1 MTMGFDFDA
10 IVIGGGAGGGA
21 FAHACAAAGKTT
33 LLLERGPRAPT
44 DRTSQDERATLIEKR
59 PYDDRSIAVNDI
71 PSRLYMGGVL
81 GGGTALYG
89 GALLRPCSDDFH
101 PGKHYSTRLSRELW
115 DWPIVYEQLAPY
127 YDEAEALYRIAA
139 SSDESFGPLESPR
152 TDRPHDLLPLA
163 PINGRLMEANRAR
176 GLRPFR
182 LPLAIDARLCERCA
196 SCAGFL
202 CPNGARRSAAQIV
215 DETEKLHPLRVMTN
229 IEVVRLEKNAG
240 GAIAG
245 VVVRD
250 RATQSESRLRARC
263 YALAAGAIGSPAIL
277 LKSGF
282 EGPHL
287 GRNYMMHYNPIAI
300 GVFAAST
307 GADHTFVKQ
316 VGFADFYFG
325 TREIPEKMGLVQSL
339 PAPGPLMLA
348 KSGLKRWPERMLR
361 FLRSRMLPL
370 AGIVEDLPN
379 PENRVVVDAD
389 GSIGLKHEFSS
400 FDRER
405 GRALGREMRRI
416 LRSAGAIVRMSRAFP
431 SREHVAHQCGTLR
444 FGVDP
449 KHAVVDA
456 ECRMFGISNLFVVDG
471 SVLPTS
477 LGVGPT
483 LTIVANALRVGR
495 AAVAGM

>member
-1 MTMGFDFDA
+1 MGFDFDA

-21 FAHACAAAGKTT
+21 FAHACAVAGKKT
-33 LLLERGPRAPT
+33 LVLERGSRAVL
-44 DRTSQDERATLIEKR
+44 DRVAQDERATLIEKR
-59 PYDDRSIAVNDI
+59 SYDDRSIAVNDI

-89 GALLRPCSDDFH
+89 GALLRPSSDDFH
-101 PGKHYSTRLSRELW
+101 PGKHYSARLPRELW
-115 DWPIVYEQLAPY
+115 DWPVAYESLAPY
-127 YDEAEALYRIAA
+127 YDEAEALYRVGA
-139 SSDESFGPLESPR
+139 SPDAGFAPLEPPR
-152 TDRPHDLLPLA
+152 ADHAHDLLPLA
-163 PINGRLMEANRAR
+163 PINLRLMEANLAR

-182 LPLAIDARLCERCA
+182 LPLAIDARICERCA

-215 DETEKLHPLRVMTN
+215 DEAAKLHPLQVMTN
-229 IEVVRLEKNAG
+229 VEVVRLEKEPG

-250 RATQSESRLRARC
+250 RATQTESRLRARC

-277 LKSGF
+277 LQSGF
-282 EGPHL
+282 EAPHL
-287 GRNYMMHYNPIAI
+287 GRNYMLHYNPIAI
-300 GVFAAST
+300 GVFAAPT
-307 GADHTFVKQ
+307 GADHSFVKQ
-316 VGFADFYFG
+316 IGFADFYFG
-325 TREIPEKMGLVQSL
+325 TPAMPEKMGLVQSL

-348 KSGLKRWPERMLR
+348 KSGMKRWPQRMLR

-379 PENRVVVDAD
+379 PANRVVVEA
-389 GSIGLKHEFSS
+389 GGAIGVKHEFSE
-400 FDRER
+400 FDRAR

-444 FGVDP
+444 FGHDP

-456 ECRMFGISNLFVVDG
+456 ECRMFGRSNLFVVDG
-471 SVLPTS
+471 SVFPTS

>member
-1 MTMGFDFDA
+1 MGFDFDV

-21 FAHACAAAGKTT
+21 FAHECAVAGKKT
-33 LLLERGPRAPT
+33 LLLERGSRAT
-44 DRTSQDERATLIEKR
+44 IDRSARDEHATLIEKR
-59 PYDDRSIAVNDI
+59 PYDDRSIAVNEV

-89 GALLRPCSDDFH
+89 GALMRPSSEDFH
-101 PGKHYSTRLSRELW
+101 PGKHYSTRLPRELW
-115 DWPIVYEQLAPY
+115 DWPVDYERLAPY
-127 YDEAEALYRIAA
+127 FDEAETLYRVATEF
-139 SSDESFGPLESPR
+139 DEDFGPLEPTR
-152 TDRPHDLLPLA
+152 VGRLHDLLPLA
-163 PINGRLMEANRAR
+163 PINQRLIEANRAR

-182 LPLAIDARLCERCA
+182 LPLAIEARLCDRCA
-196 SCAGFL
+196 NCAGFL
-202 CPNGARRSAAQIV
+202 CPNGARRSAAHIV
-215 DETEKLHPLRVMTN
+215 DEAAKQHGLNVMTN
-229 IEVVRLEKNAG
+229 IEVVQIEK
-240 GAIAG
+240 GASREIQG
-245 VVVRD
+245 IVVRN
-250 RATQSESRLRARC
+250 RVTSAESRLRARC

-282 EGPHL
+282 DSPHL
-287 GRNYMMHYNPIAI
+287 GRNYIMHYNPIAI

-307 GADHTFVKQ
+307 GADHTFIKQ
-316 VGFADFYFG
+316 VGFTDFYFG
-325 TREIPEKMGLVQSL
+325 TPAMPEKMGLVQSL
-339 PAPGPLMLA
+339 PAPGPVMLA
-348 KSGLKRWPERMLR
+348 KSGMRRWPQTMLR
-361 FLRSRMLPL
+361 FLRGRMLPL

-379 PENRVVVDAD
+379 PTNRVTVEAD
-389 GSIGLKHEFSS
+389 GSIALKHRFSS

-416 LRSAGAIVRMSRAFP
+416 LRSAGAIVRLSRAIP

-444 FGVDP
+444 CGTDP

-456 ECRMFGISNLFVVDG
+456 DCRLFGYSNLFVVDG

-495 AAVAGM
+495 AAATEI

>member
-1 MTMGFDFDA
+1 MMMGFDFDA
-10 IVIGGGAGGGA
+10 IVVGGGAGGGA
-21 FAHACAAAGKTT
+21 FAHACAVAGKTT
-33 LLLERGPRAPT
+33 LLIERGSRAVL
-44 DRTSQDERATLIEKR
+44 DRSAQDERATLIEKR
-59 PYDDRSIAVNDI
+59 SYDDRPVKVNDVS
-71 PSRLYMGGVL
+71 SRLYMGGVL

-89 GALLRPCSDDFH
+89 GALLRPARDDFH
-101 PGKHYSTRLSRELW
+101 PGRHYSSRLSRELW
-115 DWPIVYEQLAPY
+115 DWPVAYEQLAPY
-127 YDEAEALYRIAA
+127 YDEAESLYQVAA
-139 SSDESFGPLESPR
+139 SSDDGFSPLEPPH
-152 TDRPHDLLPLA
+152 TDHPHDLLPLA
-163 PINGRLMEANRAR
+163 PINDRLMKANRAR

-215 DETEKLHPLRVMTN
+215 DETSMRHSLKVMTDV
-229 IEVVRLEKNAG
+229 EVVRLDRQAG
-240 GAIAG
+240 GEIAG

-250 RATQSESRLRARC
+250 RITLNESRLRARC

-277 LKSGF
+277 LRSGF
-282 EGPHL
+282 EAPHL

-300 GVFAAST
+300 GMFAAST

-325 TREIPEKMGLVQSL
+325 TRAMPEKMGLVQSL

-348 KSGLKRWPERMLR
+348 KSGLQRWPERMLR

-379 PENRVVVDAD
+379 PANRVVVDPA
-389 GSIGLKHEFSS
+389 GAIGLKHEFSD
-400 FDRER
+400 FDRKR

-416 LRSAGAIVRMSRAFP
+416 LRSAGAVVRMSRPFP

-444 FGVDP
+444 FGHDP
-449 KHAVVDA
+449 KHAVVDV
-456 ECRMFGISNLFVVDG
+456 ECRMFGHSNLFVVDG

-483 LTIVANALRVGR
+483 LTIVANALRVGC
-495 AAVAGM
+495 AAVAEM

>member
-1 MTMGFDFDA
+1 MGFDFDA

-21 FAHACAAAGKTT
+21 FAHACAVAGKKT
-33 LLLERGPRAPT
+33 LVLERGPRAVL
-44 DRTSQDERATLIEKR
+44 DRAAQDERATLIEKR
-59 PYDDRSIAVNDI
+59 SYDDRSIVVNDV

-89 GALLRPCSDDFH
+89 GALLRPSSDDFH
-101 PGKHYSTRLSRELW
+101 PGKYYSARLPRELW
-115 DWPIVYEQLAPY
+115 DWPVAYESLAPY
-127 YDEAEALYRIAA
+127 YDEAEALYRVGA
-139 SSDESFGPLESPR
+139 SPDAGFAPLEPPR
-152 TDRPHDLLPLA
+152 TDHAHDLLPLA
-163 PINGRLMEANRAR
+163 PINLRLMEANLAR

-182 LPLAIDARLCERCA
+182 LPLAIDARICERCA

-215 DETEKLHPLRVMTN
+215 DEAAKLHPLQVMTN
-229 IEVVRLEKNAG
+229 VEVVRLEKEPG

-250 RATQSESRLRARC
+250 RATQTESRLRARC

-277 LKSGF
+277 LQSGF
-282 EGPHL
+282 EGSNL
-287 GRNYMMHYNPIAI
+287 GRNYMLHYNPIAI
-300 GVFAAST
+300 GVFAAAT
-307 GADHTFVKQ
+307 GADHSFVKQ
-316 VGFADFYFG
+316 IGFADFYFG
-325 TREIPEKMGLVQSL
+325 TPAMPEKMGLVQSL

-348 KSGLKRWPERMLR
+348 KSGMKRWPQRMLR

-379 PENRVVVDAD
+379 PANRVVVEA
-389 GSIGLKHEFSS
+389 GGAIGLKHQFSE
-400 FDRER
+400 FDRAR
-405 GRALGREMRRI
+405 GRALSREMRRI

-444 FGVDP
+444 FGHDP

-456 ECRMFGISNLFVVDG
+456 ECRMFGRSNLFVVDG
-471 SVLPTS
+471 SVFPTS

>member
-1 MTMGFDFDA
+1 MGFDFDA

-21 FAHACAAAGKTT
+21 FAHACAVAGKTT
-33 LLLERGPRAPT
+33 LLIERGSRAVL
-44 DRTSQDERATLIEKR
+44 DRSAQDERATLIEKR
-59 PYDDRSIAVNDI
+59 SYDDRTVAVNDVS
-71 PSRLYMGGVL
+71 SRLYMGGVL

-89 GALLRPCSDDFH
+89 GALLRPSRDDFH
-101 PGKHYSTRLSRELW
+101 PGRHYSSRLHRELW
-115 DWPIVYEQLAPY
+115 DWPVAYEQLAPY
-127 YDEAEALYRIAA
+127 YDEAESLYQVAA
-139 SSDESFGPLESPR
+139 SSDDDFSPLEPPLV
-152 TDRPHDLLPLA
+152 DHPHDLLPLA
-163 PINGRLMEANRAR
+163 PINDRVMKSNRAR

-182 LPLAIDARLCERCA
+182 MPLAIDARLCERCA

-215 DETEKLHPLRVMTN
+215 DETSMRHSLKVMTDV
-229 IEVVRLEKNAG
+229 EVVRLEQEAG
-240 GAIAG
+240 GEIAG

-250 RATQSESRLRARC
+250 RNTLNESRLRARC

-277 LKSGF
+277 LRSGF

-300 GVFAAST
+300 GLFAAST

-325 TREIPEKMGLVQSL
+325 TRAMPEKMGLVQSL

-348 KSGLKRWPERMLR
+348 KSGMKGWPQAMRR

-379 PENRVVVDAD
+379 PANRVIVDPA
-389 GSIGLKHEFSS
+389 GAIGLQYEFSD
-400 FDRER
+400 FDRAR

-416 LRSAGAIVRMSRAFP
+416 LRSAGAVVRMSRAFP

-444 FGVDP
+444 FGHDP

-456 ECRMFGISNLFVVDG
+456 ECRVFGHANLFVVDG